1 LIKYLIMLLKEYIKN
16 KLRTELVENQNKN
29 EVSVEHLKGL
39 LKQTS
44 HPKSKEILNDF
55 IKKAKDKDSVIL
67 NDKQYSLLNLIKT
80 GSFKP
85 TSYSTKN

>member
-1 LIKYLIMLLKEYIKN
+1 MLLKEYIKN
-16 KLRTELVENQNKN
+16 KLRTELFENQNKN
-29 EVSVEHLKGL
+29 EVSVEYLKGI
-39 LKQTS
+39 LKQIS
-44 HPKSKEILNDF
+44 YPKSKEILNDF
-55 IKKAKDKDSVIL
+55 INKAKDNDSVIL

>member
-29 EVSVEHLKGL
+29 EVSVEYLKGL

>member
-1 LIKYLIMLLKEYIKN
+1 LIKDLIMLLKEYIKN
-16 KLRTELVENQNKN
+16 KLRTELVENQNKH
-29 EVSVEHLKGL
+29 EVSVEYLKGI

-44 HPKSKEILNDF
+44 HPKSNEILNDF

>member
-1 LIKYLIMLLKEYIKN
+1 MLLKEYIKN
-16 KLRTELVENQNKN
+16 KLRTELVENQNKH
-29 EVSVEHLKGL
+29 EVSVEYLKGI

-44 HPKSKEILNDF
+44 HSKSKEILNDF
-55 IKKAKDKDSVIL
+55 IKKAKDKDSITL
-67 NDKQYSLLNLIKT
+67 NDKQYSLLSLIKT